1 MWTLV
6 GAHLDETVSLLVN
19 EYNFALAVVFWEAS
33 YIFSFVLLD
42 FTCNVV
48 LALIVLF
55 GLISAKGTL
64 K

>member
-1 MWTLV
+1 M
-6 GAHLDETVSLLVN
+6 DETVSLLVN